1 MVVITFETGIS
12 SNLPLLP
19 KRILLKRLLLKRLV
33 PKRMLPRRML
43 PKRPIPKRYIPK
55 RWILKRLIPKRLL
68 PKRFAITRKRTSY
81 MSRSITYVL
90 ATVNAETRSVIEIRV
105 YKAHPNLG
113 EVM

>member
-19 KRILLKRLLLKRLV
+19 KRILLKRLLPKRLV
-33 PKRMLPRRML
+33 PKRML
-43 PKRPIPKRYIPK
+43 PKRPIPKRHILK

-68 PKRFAITRKRTSY
+68 PKRSGITRKRTSY
-81 MSRSITYVL
+81 MLRSIPYALDTMD
-90 ATVNAETRSVIEIRV
+90 AESCSVIEIQV
-105 YKAHPNLG
+105 CNAHPNLG

>member
-33 PKRMLPRRML
+33 PKRMLP
-43 PKRPIPKRYIPK
+43 KRPIPKRHILK

-68 PKRFAITRKRTSY
+68 PKRSGITRKRTSY
-81 MSRSITYVL
+81 MLRSITCAL
-90 ATVNAETRSVIEIRV
+90 ATMDAGSHSVIEIQVCR
-105 YKAHPNLG
+105 AHPNLG